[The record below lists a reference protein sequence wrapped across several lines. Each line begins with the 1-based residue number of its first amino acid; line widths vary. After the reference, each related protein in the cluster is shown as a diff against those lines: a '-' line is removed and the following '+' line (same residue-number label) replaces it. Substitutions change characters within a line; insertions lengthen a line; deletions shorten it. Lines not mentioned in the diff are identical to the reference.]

1 MFKFSNKGDRS
12 GQQLFFYQLIV
23 KCSPPKALLNVFI
36 RAIFFWN
43 ATQQTIACSKLAIY
57 KDYMVDVFLLLLV
70 LTLFTIRI
78 LFWIFTLNKN
88 ICLLFRQ
95 HLLVELC
102 SKMTIKIPKWR
113 QWRCSDAFIAKFEH
127 ISHNAVVF
135 PLMSLNKY
143 MWTGKEYQE
152 VTFWTILEVSWKVE
166 I

>member
-1 MFKFSNKGDRS
+1 MFKFSNKGDRN
-12 GQQLFFYQLIV
+12 GQQLFLYQLIV

-95 HLLVELC
+95 HLLVE
-102 SKMTIKIPKWR
+102 SQQWKSQNNNWTMFEDDNKDTKMASMT
-113 QWRCSDAFIAKFEH
+113 
-127 ISHNAVVF
+127 
-135 PLMSLNKY
+135 L
-143 MWTGKEYQE
+143 
-152 VTFWTILEVSWKVE
+152 FWCLYC
-166 I
+166 

>member
-43 ATQQTIACSKLAIY
+43 ATQQTIACCKLAIY

-95 HLLVELC
+95 HLLVE
-102 SKMTIKIPKWR
+102 SQQWKSQNNNWTMFEDDNKDTKMASMT
-113 QWRCSDAFIAKFEH
+113 
-127 ISHNAVVF
+127 
-135 PLMSLNKY
+135 L
-143 MWTGKEYQE
+143 
-152 VTFWTILEVSWKVE
+152 FWCLYC
-166 I
+166 

>member
-95 HLLVELC
+95 HLLVE
-102 SKMTIKIPKWR
+102 SQQWKSQNNNWTMFEDDNKDTKMASMT
-113 QWRCSDAFIAKFEH
+113 
-127 ISHNAVVF
+127 
-135 PLMSLNKY
+135 L
-143 MWTGKEYQE
+143 
-152 VTFWTILEVSWKVE
+152 FWCLYC
-166 I
+166 